1 MLSSLLA
8 LAVLFGDA
16 LPEMDTR
23 TISRGLGFENANWPL
38 RSNDVRNSTTSSHEG
53 SHEGSHAMLLNFHV
67 EMDIDSKSL
76 LCVDSLF
83 HGLGRNVSHRHL

>member
-1 MLSSLLA
+1 MLSSLLV
-8 LAVLFGDA
+8 LAVLFGDL

-23 TISRGLGFENANWPL
+23 TISRGLGFENAKWPL
-38 RSNDVRNSTTSSHEG
+38 RSNDVRNSTTS